1 MAELTRL
8 LWLCG
13 AVSLG
18 FMLVVCGCTSY
29 EPSRRASAGP
39 GITPSITSPQP
50 TYPTISLVRGPPS
63 VFIIAPPFDGGI
75 LAGNVT
81 ILVEVTNFTL
91 ASPGGTNVPGTGHLI
106 FYMDVAPVAIQGYP
120 AFTRPGSY
128 TTSSATMH
136 TWQGITPGTHTFA
149 VQLVNSDDTPLD
161 PPMVDAIDVTAVQP
175 EMINTSV
182 VNAN

>member
-13 AVSLG
+13 AVSVV
-18 FMLVVCGCTSY
+18 FMLVICGCTSN
-29 EPSRRASAGP
+29 EQSRGSSKAP
-39 GITPSITSPQP
+39 GITPSVTSPQP
-50 TYPTISLVRGPPS
+50 LNPTVSPVRGPPS

-91 ASPGGTNVPGTGHLI
+91 APLGGTNVPGTGHLVY
-106 FYMDVAPVAIQGYP
+106 YMDVTPVTIRDHP
-120 AFTRPGSY
+120 AFTRPGTY
-128 TTSSATMH
+128 TSSSATMH
-136 TWQGITPGTHTFA
+136 TWQGITSGTHTFA

-175 EMINTSV
+175 EMITTP
-182 VNAN
+182 